1 MTTLKPIWI
10 LVVYGILLF
19 TSCQLKNNAP
29 QVKPDP
35 FDSNSIVA
43 PGVVGKIVINQDG
56 YFIDTGAYI
65 TIKGKGFD
73 PKFRNDYF
81 LDVRHPGD
89 NYSNK
94 DDTLAR
100 AQVKNSSLYDKNLLT
115 ISDTAITFK
124 LPKYVLGT
132 TTDDTAYF
140 YFLKLKR
147 GSGRQ
152 NYNFPELIDFT
163 GYIKSKQ
170 TLPILPVYKLI
181 KDTLFIS
188 EKYNGQGKEMIRFS
202 SSSGY
207 FKILIHGL
215 EYPEKP
221 KYFLNRD
228 DYTVPLYYK
237 TTISMVATQ
246 DLFFLPDGWHDL
258 EVYQRADR
266 QRRCV
271 EETGKK
277 LIYLKNVP

>member
-1 MTTLKPIWI
+1 MKTLKAVWI
-10 LVVYGILLF
+10 VWGTLLF

-29 QVKPDP
+29 KVKPEP

-43 PGVVGKIVINQDG
+43 PGIVEKIVVNQDG

-73 PKFRNDYF
+73 PKFKNDYF

-89 NYSNK
+89 NYFNK
-94 DDTLAR
+94 EDTLAR
-100 AQVKNSSLYDKNLLT
+100 DQVKNSSLFDKNLLA
-115 ISDTAITFK
+115 ISDTNITFK

-163 GYIKSKQ
+163 GYIKAKL

-181 KDTLFIS
+181 KDTLLIS
-188 EKYNGQGKEMIRFS
+188 ERPNAKGKEMIRFS
-202 SSSGY
+202 LSSGY
-207 FKILIHGL
+207 FKIMIHGL
-215 EYPEKP
+215 EYPEKRG
-221 KYFLNRD
+221 YFGNID
-228 DYTVPLYYK
+228 DYSFPMYYK

-258 EVYQRADR
+258 EIYQRADR

-277 LIYLKNVP
+277 RIYLKNVP